1 MASPRTTYSPF
12 TQWADT
18 LSFTKGAHSF
28 SVGGEF
34 VFTSSVAG
42 NTGGTQTTRPEAFLG
57 ISTAFPSPITI
68 TQPYA
73 LGLNANDLTT
83 ANNLL
88 ANLAGSVLNLQ
99 EQFYINSPT
108 QQGWT

>member
-1 MASPRTTYSPF
+1 IDKSFLYPVINYGVGSAYIQNFGVASPRLTTSPF

-34 VFTSSVAG
+34 VFTSSVAA
-42 NTGGTQTTRPEAFLG
+42 NTGGTQTTRPEAVLG
-57 ISTAFPSPITI
+57 INSAFPSPIT
-68 TQPYA
+68 TTSPYA

-83 ANNLL
+83 A
-88 ANLAGSVLNLQ
+88 S
-99 EQFYINSPT
+99 
-108 QQGWT
+108 